1 MVKLMRRN
9 LDWWAVITAT
19 IFLGFQVVCDLSLP
33 NLTSNL
39 INNGVAKGN
48 VGYIWQ
54 IGLQMLGLTLVGIF
68 AAAGNVYFASTQAQ
82 KMGARLRGKIF
93 KKVLSFGNYEM
104 DKFGSSSLI
113 TRTTNDVMQIQ
124 NVTIMMLR
132 MMIMAPLMLIG
143 ASVMAYFN
151 EKRLTSIFLVSI
163 PILLIAIGCAMY
175 FAVPLFQKLQKQIDR
190 INLIFR
196 EGLTG
201 VRVIRAFRQDKFE
214 QERFDRANKDYTETG
229 IKVFSIV
236 SLMFPIM
243 TLVLNVTNMGII
255 WFGAKLIANHEMQVG
270 NLVAFMTYA
279 SMILFSFMMLS
290 MIFVLVPRAEAAAKR
305 INAVLEI
312 ENSINDVESE
322 IDSDKDKLRASLEF
336 KDVSFRYRGAED
348 LALDNLSVDVKAG
361 ETLAIIGGTGSGK
374 STLINLIPR
383 LYDVNSGEVL
393 VDGNDVRKYS
403 LHDLHDKVAFVQQKA
418 VLFKGTIRSNL
429 LIGNP
434 EATEEDMWKALE
446 IAQAKDF
453 ISDLPDGLDAV
464 VEQGGDNFSGGQK
477 QRLAIARAIIKPAS
491 IYVFDDSFSALD
503 FKTDAKLRLALRQD
517 ERISKAI
524 IVIVA
529 QRISTVTGA
538 DHIVVLDEGK
548 VVGQGTH
555 KELLADNTTYQE
567 IVESQMKELQSNAR
581 TWR

>member
-9 LDWWAVITAT
+9 LDWWAIITAT

-104 DKFGSSSLI
+104 YKFGSSSLI

-312 ENSINDVESE
+312 ENSINDAESE
-322 IDSDKDKLRASLEF
+322 IGRDSDKIQASLEF
-336 KDVSFRYRGAED
+336 KNVSFRYRGAED
-348 LALDNLSVDVKAG
+348 LALDNLSVDVKGG

-567 IVESQMKELQSNAR
+567 IVESQMKGAAI
-581 TWR
+581 

>member
-270 NLVAFMTYA
+270 NLVAFMTYV

-312 ENSINDVESE
+312 ENSINDAESE
-322 IDSDKDKLRASLEF
+322 IGRDSDKIQASLEF
-336 KDVSFRYRGAED
+336 KNVSFRYRGAED

-383 LYDVNSGEVL
+383 LYDINSGEVL

-529 QRISTVTGA
+529 QRISTVTGV

-567 IVESQMKELQSNAR
+567 IVESQMKGAAI
-581 TWR
+581 

>member
-255 WFGAKLIANHEMQVG
+255 WFGARLIASHEMQVG

-305 INAVLEI
+305 INTVLEI

-322 IDSDKDKLRASLEF
+322 IGRDSDKLQASLEF
-336 KDVSFRYRGAED
+336 KNVSFRYRGAED

-567 IVESQMKELQSNAR
+567 IVESQMKGAAI
-581 TWR
+581 

>member
-9 LDWWAVITAT
+9 LDWWAIITAT

-255 WFGAKLIANHEMQVG
+255 WFGARLIANHEMQVG

-312 ENSINDVESE
+312 ENSINDAESE
-322 IDSDKDKLRASLEF
+322 IGRDSDKIQASLEF
-336 KDVSFRYRGAED
+336 KNVSFRYRGAED

-567 IVESQMKELQSNAR
+567 IVESQMKGAAI
-581 TWR
+581 

>member
-9 LDWWAVITAT
+9 LDWWAIITAT

-322 IDSDKDKLRASLEF
+322 IGSDSDKLQASLEF
-336 KDVSFRYRGAED
+336 KNVSFRYRGAED

-567 IVESQMKELQSNAR
+567 IVESQMKEAAI
-581 TWR
+581 

>member
-163 PILLIAIGCAMY
+163 SILLIAIGCAMY

-305 INAVLEI
+305 INAILEI

-322 IDSDKDKLRASLEF
+322 IDSDSDKLQASLEF

-491 IYVFDDSFSALD
+491 IYVFDDFFSALD

-567 IVESQMKELQSNAR
+567 IVESQMKGAAI
-581 TWR
+581 

>member
-39 INNGVAKGN
+39 INIGVAKGN

-312 ENSINDVESE
+312 ENSINDTESE
-322 IDSDKDKLRASLEF
+322 IGRDSDKIQASLEF
-336 KDVSFRYRGAED
+336 KNVSFRYRGAED

-567 IVESQMKELQSNAR
+567 IVESQMKGAAI
-581 TWR
+581 

>member
-9 LDWWAVITAT
+9 LDWWAIITAT

-104 DKFGSSSLI
+104 YKFGSSSLI

-175 FAVPLFQKLQKQIDR
+175 LAVPLFQKLQKQIDR

-312 ENSINDVESE
+312 ENSINDAESE
-322 IDSDKDKLRASLEF
+322 IGRDSDKIQASLEF
-336 KDVSFRYRGAED
+336 KNVSFRYRGAED

-567 IVESQMKELQSNAR
+567 IVESQMKGAAI
-581 TWR
+581 

>member
-9 LDWWAVITAT
+9 LDWWAIITAT

-255 WFGAKLIANHEMQVG
+255 WFGARLIANHEMQVG

-290 MIFVLVPRAEAAAKR
+290 MIFVLIPRAEAAAKR

-312 ENSINDVESE
+312 ENSINDAESE
-322 IDSDKDKLRASLEF
+322 IGRDSDKIQASLEF
-336 KDVSFRYRGAED
+336 KNVSFRYRGAED

-567 IVESQMKELQSNAR
+567 IVESQMKGAAI
-581 TWR
+581 

>member
-9 LDWWAVITAT
+9 LDWWAIITAT

-322 IDSDKDKLRASLEF
+322 IGRDSDKIQASLEF
-336 KDVSFRYRGAED
+336 KNVSFRYRGAED

-383 LYDVNSGEVL
+383 LCDVNSGEVL

-429 LIGNP
+429 LIGNS

-567 IVESQMKELQSNAR
+567 IVESQMKGAAI
-581 TWR
+581 

>member
-113 TRTTNDVMQIQ
+113 TRTTNDVIQIQ

-312 ENSINDVESE
+312 ENSINDTESE
-322 IDSDKDKLRASLEF
+322 IGRDSDKIQASLEF
-336 KDVSFRYRGAED
+336 KNVSFRYRGAED

-393 VDGNDVRKYS
+393 VDGNDIRKYS

-567 IVESQMKELQSNAR
+567 IVESQMKGAAI
-581 TWR
+581 

>member
-243 TLVLNVTNMGII
+243 TLVLNVTNMGIT

-312 ENSINDVESE
+312 ENSINDAESE
-322 IDSDKDKLRASLEF
+322 IGRDSDKIQASLEF
-336 KDVSFRYRGAED
+336 KNVSFRYRGAED

-393 VDGNDVRKYS
+393 IDGNDVRKYS

-567 IVESQMKELQSNAR
+567 IVESQMKGAAI
-581 TWR
+581 

>member
-214 QERFDRANKDYTETG
+214 QERFDKANKDYTETG

-312 ENSINDVESE
+312 ENSINDAESE
-322 IDSDKDKLRASLEF
+322 IGRDSDKIQASLEF
-336 KDVSFRYRGAED
+336 KNVSFRYRGAED

-429 LIGNP
+429 LIGNS

-555 KELLADNTTYQE
+555 KELLTNNTTYQE
-567 IVESQMKELQSNAR
+567 IVESQMKGAAI
-581 TWR
+581 

>member
-9 LDWWAVITAT
+9 LDWWAIITAT

-48 VGYIWQ
+48 VEYIWQ

-312 ENSINDVESE
+312 ENSINDAESE
-322 IDSDKDKLRASLEF
+322 IGRDSDKIQASLEF
-336 KDVSFRYRGAED
+336 KNVSFRYRGAED

-567 IVESQMKELQSNAR
+567 IVESQMKGAAI
-581 TWR
+581 

>member
-9 LDWWAVITAT
+9 LDWWAIITAT

-305 INAVLEI
+305 INTVLEI

-322 IDSDKDKLRASLEF
+322 IGRDSDKLQASLEF
-336 KDVSFRYRGAED
+336 KNVSFRYRGAED

-567 IVESQMKELQSNAR
+567 IVESQMKGAAI
-581 TWR
+581 

>member
-143 ASVMAYFN
+143 ASIMAYFN

-322 IDSDKDKLRASLEF
+322 IGSDSDKLQASLEF
-336 KDVSFRYRGAED
+336 KNVSFRYPGASD
-348 LALDNLSVDVKAG
+348 LALYNLSVDVKAG

-567 IVESQMKELQSNAR
+567 IVESQMKGAAI
-581 TWR
+581 

>member
-214 QERFDRANKDYTETG
+214 QERFDKANKDYTETG

-322 IDSDKDKLRASLEF
+322 IGRDSDKIQASLEF
-336 KDVSFRYRGAED
+336 KNVSFRYRGAED

-429 LIGNP
+429 LIGNS

-567 IVESQMKELQSNAR
+567 IVESQMKGAAI
-581 TWR
+581 

>member
-305 INAVLEI
+305 INAILEI
-312 ENSINDVESE
+312 ENSINDAESE
-322 IDSDKDKLRASLEF
+322 IGRDSDKIQASLEF
-336 KDVSFRYRGAED
+336 KNVSFRYRGAED

-567 IVESQMKELQSNAR
+567 IVESQMKGAAI
-581 TWR
+581 

>member
-270 NLVAFMTYA
+270 NLVAFMTYV

-312 ENSINDVESE
+312 ENSINDAESE
-322 IDSDKDKLRASLEF
+322 IGRDSDKIQASLEF
-336 KDVSFRYRGAED
+336 KNVSFRYRGAED

-383 LYDVNSGEVL
+383 LYDINSGEVL

-567 IVESQMKELQSNAR
+567 IVESQMKGTAI
-581 TWR
+581 

>member
-243 TLVLNVTNMGII
+243 TLVLNVTNMEII
-255 WFGAKLIANHEMQVG
+255 WFGARLIANHEMQVG

-290 MIFVLVPRAEAAAKR
+290 MIFVLIPRAEVAAKR

-312 ENSINDVESE
+312 ENSINDAESE
-322 IDSDKDKLRASLEF
+322 IGRDSDKIQASLEF
-336 KDVSFRYRGAED
+336 KNVSFRYRGAED

-567 IVESQMKELQSNAR
+567 IVESQMKGAAI
-581 TWR
+581 

>member
-9 LDWWAVITAT
+9 LDWWAIITAT

-214 QERFDRANKDYTETG
+214 QERFDKANKDYTETG

-322 IDSDKDKLRASLEF
+322 ISRDSDKIQASLEF
-336 KDVSFRYRGAED
+336 KNVSFRYRGAED

-429 LIGNP
+429 LIGNS

-567 IVESQMKELQSNAR
+567 IVESQMKGAAI
-581 TWR
+581 

>member
-312 ENSINDVESE
+312 ENSINDAESE
-322 IDSDKDKLRASLEF
+322 IGRDSDKIQASLEF
-336 KDVSFRYRGAED
+336 KNVSFRYRGAED

-361 ETLAIIGGTGSGK
+361 ETLAIIVGTGSGK

-383 LYDVNSGEVL
+383 LYDINSGEVL

-567 IVESQMKELQSNAR
+567 IVESQMKGAAI
-581 TWR
+581 

>member
-9 LDWWAVITAT
+9 LDWWAIITAT

-312 ENSINDVESE
+312 ENSINDAESE
-322 IDSDKDKLRASLEF
+322 IGRDSDKIQASLEF
-336 KDVSFRYRGAED
+336 KNVSFRYRGAED
-348 LALDNLSVDVKAG
+348 LALDNLSVDVKGG

-567 IVESQMKELQSNAR
+567 IVESQMKGAAI
-581 TWR
+581 

>member
-9 LDWWAVITAT
+9 LDWWAIITAT

-312 ENSINDVESE
+312 ENSINDAESE
-322 IDSDKDKLRASLEF
+322 IGRDSDKIQASLEF
-336 KDVSFRYRGAED
+336 KNVSFRYRGAED
-348 LALDNLSVDVKAG
+348 LALDNLSVDVKGG

-446 IAQAKDF
+446 VAQAKDF

-567 IVESQMKELQSNAR
+567 IVESQMKGAAI
-581 TWR
+581 

>member
-1 MVKLMRRN
+1 M
-9 LDWWAVITAT
+9 
-19 IFLGFQVVCDLSLP
+19 VCDLSLP

-290 MIFVLVPRAEAAAKR
+290 MIFVLIPRAEAAAKR

-312 ENSINDVESE
+312 ENSINDAESE
-322 IDSDKDKLRASLEF
+322 IGRDSDKIQASLEF
-336 KDVSFRYRGAED
+336 KNVSFRYRGAED

-555 KELLADNTTYQE
+555 KELLTDNTTYQE
-567 IVESQMKELQSNAR
+567 IVESQMKGAAI
-581 TWR
+581 

>member
-322 IDSDKDKLRASLEF
+322 IGRDSDKIQASLEF
-336 KDVSFRYRGAED
+336 KNVSFRYRGAED

-429 LIGNP
+429 LIGNS

-567 IVESQMKELQSNAR
+567 IVESQMKGAAI
-581 TWR
+581 

>member
-312 ENSINDVESE
+312 ENSINDAESE
-322 IDSDKDKLRASLEF
+322 IGRDSNKIQASLEF
-336 KDVSFRYRGAED
+336 KNVSFRYRGAED

-393 VDGNDVRKYS
+393 IDGNDVRKYS

-567 IVESQMKELQSNAR
+567 IVESQMKGAAI
-581 TWR
+581 

>member
-104 DKFGSSSLI
+104 YKFGSSSLI

-214 QERFDRANKDYTETG
+214 QERFDKANKDYTETG

-312 ENSINDVESE
+312 ENSINDAESE
-322 IDSDKDKLRASLEF
+322 IGRDSDKIQASLEF
-336 KDVSFRYRGAED
+336 KNVSFRYRGAED

-464 VEQGGDNFSGGQK
+464 VEQGGNNFSGGQK

-567 IVESQMKELQSNAR
+567 IVESQMKGAAI
-581 TWR
+581 

>member
-243 TLVLNVTNMGII
+243 TLVLNVTNIGII

-322 IDSDKDKLRASLEF
+322 IGRDSDKIQASLEF
-336 KDVSFRYRGAED
+336 KNVSFRYRGAED

-567 IVESQMKELQSNAR
+567 IVESQMKGAAI
-581 TWR
+581 

>member
-322 IDSDKDKLRASLEF
+322 IGRDSDKIQASLEF
-336 KDVSFRYRGAED
+336 KNVSFRYRGAED

-434 EATEEDMWKALE
+434 ESTEEDMWKALE

-567 IVESQMKELQSNAR
+567 IVESQMKGAAI
-581 TWR
+581 

>member
-9 LDWWAVITAT
+9 LDWWAIITAT

-243 TLVLNVTNMGII
+243 ILVLNVTNMGII

-312 ENSINDVESE
+312 ENSINDVKSE
-322 IDSDKDKLRASLEF
+322 IDHDSDKLQASLEF

-517 ERISKAI
+517 ERISKSI

-567 IVESQMKELQSNAR
+567 IVESQMKGAAI
-581 TWR
+581 

>member
-255 WFGAKLIANHEMQVG
+255 WFGARLIANHEMQVG

-290 MIFVLVPRAEAAAKR
+290 MIFVLIPRAEVAAKR

-312 ENSINDVESE
+312 ENSINDAESE
-322 IDSDKDKLRASLEF
+322 IGRDSDKIQASLEF
-336 KDVSFRYRGAED
+336 KNVSFRYRGAED

-393 VDGNDVRKYS
+393 VDGNDIRKYS

-567 IVESQMKELQSNAR
+567 IVESQMKGAAI
-581 TWR
+581 

>member
-9 LDWWAVITAT
+9 LDWWAIITAT

-214 QERFDRANKDYTETG
+214 QERFDKANKDYTETG

-255 WFGAKLIANHEMQVG
+255 WFGARLIANHEMQVG

-312 ENSINDVESE
+312 ENSINDAESE
-322 IDSDKDKLRASLEF
+322 IGRDSDKIQASLEF
-336 KDVSFRYRGAED
+336 KNVSFRYRGAED

-429 LIGNP
+429 LIGNS

-567 IVESQMKELQSNAR
+567 IVESQMKGAAI
-581 TWR
+581 

>member
-322 IDSDKDKLRASLEF
+322 IGRDSDKLQASLEF
-336 KDVSFRYRGAED
+336 KNVSFRYRGAED

-503 FKTDAKLRLALRQD
+503 FKTDAKLRLALCQD

-567 IVESQMKELQSNAR
+567 IVESQMKGAAI
-581 TWR
+581 

>member
-19 IFLGFQVVCDLSLP
+19 IFLGFQVICDLSLP

-312 ENSINDVESE
+312 ENSINDAESE
-322 IDSDKDKLRASLEF
+322 IGRDSDKIQASLEF
-336 KDVSFRYRGAED
+336 KNVSFRYRGAED

-567 IVESQMKELQSNAR
+567 IVESQMKGAAI
-581 TWR
+581 

>member
-33 NLTSNL
+33 NLISNL

-151 EKRLTSIFLVSI
+151 EKRLISVFLVSI

-255 WFGAKLIANHEMQVG
+255 WFGAKVIANHEMQVG

-312 ENSINDVESE
+312 ENSINDAESE
-322 IDSDKDKLRASLEF
+322 IGRDSDKIQASLEF
-336 KDVSFRYRGAED
+336 KNVSFRYRGAED

-538 DHIVVLDEGK
+538 DHIIVLDEGK

-567 IVESQMKELQSNAR
+567 IVESQMKGAAI
-581 TWR
+581 

>member
-322 IDSDKDKLRASLEF
+322 IGSDSDKLQASLEF
-336 KDVSFRYRGAED
+336 KNVSFRYRGAED

-548 VVGQGTH
+548 VVGQCTH

-567 IVESQMKELQSNAR
+567 IVESQMKGAAI
-581 TWR
+581 

>member
-312 ENSINDVESE
+312 ENSINDAESE
-322 IDSDKDKLRASLEF
+322 IGRDSDKIQASLEF
-336 KDVSFRYRGAED
+336 KNVSFRYRGAED

-429 LIGNP
+429 LIGNS

-538 DHIVVLDEGK
+538 DHIVVLDEGE

-567 IVESQMKELQSNAR
+567 IVESQMKGAAI
-581 TWR
+581 

>member
-312 ENSINDVESE
+312 ENSINNAESE
-322 IDSDKDKLRASLEF
+322 IGRDSDKIQASLEF
-336 KDVSFRYRGAED
+336 KNVSFRYRGAED

-567 IVESQMKELQSNAR
+567 IVESQMKGAAI
-581 TWR
+581 

>member
-163 PILLIAIGCAMY
+163 PILLIAIGYAMY

-322 IDSDKDKLRASLEF
+322 IGRDSDKIQASLEF
-336 KDVSFRYRGAED
+336 KNVSFRYRGAED
-348 LALDNLSVDVKAG
+348 LALDNLSVDVKGG

-567 IVESQMKELQSNAR
+567 IVESQMKGAAI
-581 TWR
+581 